1 MMTKRIWIGSIS
13 VLLLIG
19 AITAYSIRRWGEGE
33 SPARSSL
40 LAAMPADASTVVYAD
55 FAELRRPPS
64 ATEFYK
70 WAPQPPVD
78 PEYAQ
83 FLRDTGFDYERDLE
97 RVGIAI
103 IKRAQD
109 STFFAVAD
117 GKFDNQKMNAYAMRA
132 GSRQN
137 RGGRDIFSVP
147 VSGSTRNVSFTFLRK
162 DRIALTDDSTLKSFL
177 AQPASGEEAREWNA
191 RFERLA
197 GSPVFAVIRQD
208 AAAGN
213 L

>member
-19 AITAYSIRRWGEGE
+19 AITAYSIRRWGEGDT
-33 SPARSSL
+33 PARSSL

-55 FAELRRPPS
+55 FAELRRSPF
-64 ATEFYK
+64 AMELYK
-70 WAPQPPVD
+70 WAPKPPVD

-97 RVGIAI
+97 RVGLAI

-117 GKFDNQKMNAYAMRA
+117 GKFDNQKMNAYATQAGKIGRA
-132 GSRQN
+132 
-137 RGGRDIFSVP
+137 
-147 VSGSTRNVSFTFLRK
+147 
-162 DRIALTDDSTLKSFL
+162 
-177 AQPASGEEAREWNA
+177 
-191 RFERLA
+191 
-197 GSPVFAVIRQD
+197 
-208 AAAGN
+208 
-213 L
+213 